1 MSHANSSAARL
12 LLHKVKKEGS
22 KGKILEGRA
31 SLHQLAILPKNI
43 SQSSIALALA
53 HRQSWLGRE
62 RRGVATSGRLPTAF
76 EGAGDGFQARYDRRF
91 PCECVREMEMVPL

>member
-12 LLHKVKKEGS
+12 LLQKVKKEGS

-62 RRGVATSGRLPTAF
+62 RRGVATSGIGFRRHLKELEMAF
-76 EGAGDGFQARYDRRF
+76 KHGMIGDSLVSA
-91 PCECVREMEMVPL
+91 